1 MPSTLQHLSLKQ
13 KLILF
18 SLLPLLMMSIFVLSR
33 MYVLVK
39 EYRSAN
45 QNHLAIQATAQT
57 TELLYQLH
65 NEYGLSVQLSA
76 PGSPQEETRL
86 LQQQQITS
94 DALDTLLNG
103 SALSA
108 LMSALGR
115 NQLATAQLQEQLNT
129 LTLLSHRLASGRQ
142 EALDQ
147 HPKAFIDLYNQF
159 NTELVKLIQQLQL
172 QTNDIA
178 QSRAYTDLL
187 NLLMVQQLAVKE
199 RSAIN
204 RMLLSQTLNINDY
217 RAISTIM
224 YEYGQAIE
232 HASNASISDRQ
243 SLIRKVQTSPE
254 NLRILKIS
262 QQIEQQIRV
271 STLVQNINAHLG
283 YGGLIDSFQDYLIKG
298 DAASLEKFTKA
309 QAIIQ
314 LNLDELNHEIRNIPE
329 LKAAVRTIE
338 DSVDQYQF
346 CMSKLQQLKQ
356 QQLSLEEITALAQ
369 VNDSGLSEAIDKLL
383 MPPHPVSS
391 KHWWSLTSDRI
402 NKLHAISDEITENMA
417 HQSEVEQ
424 TKSLSLL
431 GLYLFSAFFTAAI
444 TLWLG
449 RKIIRSFMVKITK
462 IANDMQRMAADPQLN
477 INIDASG
484 SDELA
489 RMAQAMNRMISE
501 RQKANH
507 ALSRAAAVFNYS
519 AEGIMVTDA
528 DNHIELINPAF
539 SQITG
544 YSLEEVKGR
553 SPSILSSNRH
563 PHHYY
568 TAMWEALHKEGKWEG
583 EIWNKRKDGQV
594 YPEYLAITVVRNEQ
608 GEIIQH
614 IGLFMDISKRKQYEQ
629 DLWYQANFDT
639 LTGLP
644 NRKLFNERLQHE
656 IQLAQHDSRKLA
668 ILLIDLDQFKYIN
681 DVQGHATGDL
691 LLQDVAKRLE
701 NIMGKNDFIA
711 RIGGD
716 EFVLILPRLTNELA
730 IEHMASRIIE
740 TLATP
745 FTLNEREIQISAS
758 FGIGVY
764 PEDGLD
770 VSSLT
775 RNTEM
780 AMYQAKDAGRN
791 NFKYFTSGMNQ
802 AMFARME
809 LEQRLRR
816 AVAQDE
822 FTLHYQPIVDMKT
835 GKVCSLEAL
844 IRWQDPDLGLIPPDH
859 FIRIAEE
866 TGLIESM
873 GEWVLNQAMHDLRQW
888 QHMGFKLN
896 IAINVSSRQCINTRG
911 IGFDQVLQECFNRH
925 HINPRNVHIEI
936 TESMLMGDASHCLS
950 TLESI
955 RHLGSQIYIDDFG
968 TGYSS
973 LSYLK
978 KFPISVIKIDRSF
991 VENALDNSSNANLV
1005 KAIVMMGQSLE
1016 MELVAEGIET
1026 EAQWKFL
1033 RDLGCHYAQ
1042 GYLLSKPLPF
1052 DEITPLLS
1060 QTLPKMLHLEQREKC
1075 VNS

>member
-1 MPSTLQHLSLKQ
+1 MPSTLHHLSLKQ

-18 SLLPLLMMSIFVLSR
+18 SLLPLLMMSLFVLTR
-33 MYVLVK
+33 MYVLAR
-39 EYRSAN
+39 EYHAATH
-45 QNHLAIQATAQT
+45 NHLAIQTTVQI

-65 NEYGLSVQLSA
+65 NEYGLSVQPNQTTSSQ
-76 PGSPQEETRL
+76 GQTGL
-86 LQQQQITS
+86 LQQQQSTTK
-94 DALDTLLNG
+94 ALDELLNG
-103 SALSA
+103 PSLIGLIAALDSDR
-108 LMSALGR
+108 LG
-115 NQLATAQLQEQLNT
+115 AAQLQERLDA
-129 LTLLSHRLASGRQ
+129 LRLSSHRLISARQ
-142 EALDQ
+142 DVLKQ
-147 HPKAFIDLYNQF
+147 SPQVFSNLYNQL
-159 NTELVKLIQQLQL
+159 NAQLLQLIQLLQL
-172 QTNDIA
+172 QTNDIS
-178 QSRAYTDLL
+178 QSRAYADLL
-187 NLLMVQQLAVKE
+187 NLLMVQELAVKE

-204 RMLLSQTLNINDY
+204 RMLLSSSLSIDDY
-217 RAISTIM
+217 RGISTIM
-224 YEYGQAIE
+224 YEYGQAIL

-243 SLIRKVQTSPE
+243 SLIRQVQASPE
-254 NLRILKIS
+254 SLRILNIS

-283 YGGLIDSFQDYLIKG
+283 YGGLIDSYQDYLLRG
-298 DAASLEKFTKA
+298 DATSLDKFNRA
-309 QAIIQ
+309 LAVIQ
-314 LNLDELNHEIRNIPE
+314 LNLDELNHEIRNLPSLIPT
-329 LKAAVRTIE
+329 VNVIE
-338 DSVDQYQF
+338 DSIGQYQF
-346 CMSKLQQLKQ
+346 CMSKLQQLQ
-356 QQLSLEEITALAQ
+356 HQRLSLEEITALAH
-369 VNDSGLSEAIDKLL
+369 VNDTDLSGAIEKLL

-391 KHWWSLTSDRI
+391 KDWWSLTTDRI
-402 NKLHAISDEITENMA
+402 NELHAIGDEITESMA
-417 HQSEVEQ
+417 QQSETQ
-424 TKSLSLL
+424 QNQALTLL
-431 GLYLFSAFFTAAI
+431 GLYLFSAFFTATI

-449 RKIIRSFMVKITK
+449 RKIIRSFIDKITK
-462 IANDMQRMAADPQLN
+462 IANNMQQMAADPQLN
-477 INIDASG
+477 ININVSG
-484 SDELA
+484 SDELG
-489 RMAQAMNRMISE
+489 RMARAMNLMISE

-507 ALSRAAAVFNYS
+507 ALNRAAAVFNYS

-528 DNHIELINPAF
+528 DNHIELVNPAF

-544 YSLEEVKGR
+544 YTLEEVKGR
-553 SPSILSSNRH
+553 SPSLLSSKRH
-563 PHHYY
+563 SQHFY
-568 TAMWEALHKEGKWEG
+568 TAMWETLQQEGKWEG

-594 YPEYLAITVVRNEQ
+594 YPEYLAITVVRNELGQ
-608 GEIIQH
+608 IIQH

-629 DLWYQANFDT
+629 DLWYQANFDS

-656 IQLAQHDSRKLA
+656 IHVAQHDSRKLA

-701 NIMGKNDFIA
+701 GIAGKTDFIA

-730 IEHMASRIIE
+730 IEHMATRIIE
-740 TLATP
+740 TLSAP
-745 FTLNEREIQISAS
+745 FILNEREIQISAS

-791 NFKYFTSGMNQ
+791 TFKYFTAGMNQ
-802 AMFARME
+802 TMYARME

-816 AVAQDE
+816 AVAQNE

-835 GKVCSLEAL
+835 GQVCSVEAL
-844 IRWQDPDLGLIPPDH
+844 IRWQDPDFGLIPPDQ
-859 FIRIAEE
+859 FITIAEE
-866 TGLIESM
+866 TGLIEPM

-888 QHMGFKLN
+888 QKSGLN
-896 IAINVSSRQCINTRG
+896 INVAINVSSRQCINTRG
-911 IGFDQVLQECFNRH
+911 MGFDQVLQECFNRH
-925 HINPRNVHIEI
+925 HVNPRNVHIEI

-991 VENALDNSSNANLV
+991 VENALDNNSNANLV

-1026 EAQWKFL
+1026 EAQWHFL
-1033 RDLGCHYAQ
+1033 QELGCHFAQ
-1042 GYLLSKPLPF
+1042 GYLISKPLPF
-1052 DEITPLLS
+1052 DEVTPLLKVK
-1060 QTLPKMLHLEQREKC
+1060 LPLFFAHKSTE
-1075 VNS
+1075 

>member
-1 MPSTLQHLSLKQ
+1 MPSTLHHLSLKQ

-18 SLLPLLMMSIFVLSR
+18 SLLPLLMMSLFVLTH
-33 MYVLVK
+33 MYVLAK
-39 EYRSAN
+39 EYRAATHS
-45 QNHLAIQATAQT
+45 HLAIQTTAQI

-65 NEYGLSVQLSA
+65 KEYGLSVA
-76 PGSPQEETRL
+76 PNQTARSQNQTEL
-86 LQQQQITS
+86 LQQQKSTAK
-94 DALDTLLNG
+94 ALDALLNG
-103 SALSA
+103 PSLIGLIAALDN
-108 LMSALGR
+108 
-115 NQLATAQLQEQLNT
+115 NQLSSAQLQERLDA
-129 LTLLSHRLASGRQ
+129 LRLSSHKLVPARQ
-142 EALDQ
+142 DVLKQ
-147 HPKAFIDLYNQF
+147 YPQIFSNLYNQL
-159 NTELVKLIQQLQL
+159 NAQLLQLIQQLQL
-172 QTNDIA
+172 QTNDIS
-178 QSRAYTDLL
+178 QSRAYADLL
-187 NLLMVQQLAVKE
+187 NLLMVQELAVKE

-204 RMLLSQTLNINDY
+204 SMLLSSSLSIDDY
-217 RAISTIM
+217 RSISTIM
-224 YEYGQAIE
+224 YEYGQAIL

-243 SLIRKVQTSPE
+243 SLIRQIQASPE
-254 NLRILKIS
+254 NLQILNIN

-283 YGGLIDSFQDYLIKG
+283 YGGLIDSYQNYLLKG
-298 DAASLEKFTKA
+298 DANSLDKFNRA
-309 QAIIQ
+309 LAIIQ
-314 LNLDELNHEIRNIPE
+314 LNLDELKHETRNQPSIIP
-329 LKAAVRTIE
+329 AVNVIE
-338 DSVDQYQF
+338 DSISQYQF
-346 CMSKLQQLKQ
+346 GMSKLEQLQ
-356 QQLSLEEITALAQ
+356 DQRLSREEIATLAH
-369 VNDSGLSEAIDKLL
+369 VNDSDLSGAIEKLL

-391 KHWWSLTSDRI
+391 KDWWSLTTDRI
-402 NKLHAISDEITENMA
+402 NKLHAIGDEITESMA
-417 HQSEVEQ
+417 QQSETQ
-424 TKSLSLL
+424 QNQALTLL
-431 GLYLFSAFFTAAI
+431 GLYLFSALFTATI

-449 RKIIRSFMVKITK
+449 RKIIRSFIDKITK
-462 IANDMQRMAADPQLN
+462 IANNMQQMAADPQLN
-477 INIDASG
+477 ININVSG
-484 SDELA
+484 SDELG
-489 RMAQAMNRMISE
+489 RMARAMNLMISE

-507 ALSRAAAVFNYS
+507 ALNRAAAVFNYS

-528 DNHIELINPAF
+528 DNHIEMVNPAF

-544 YSLEEVKGR
+544 YTLEDVKGR
-553 SPSILSSNRH
+553 SPSLLSSKRH
-563 PHHYY
+563 SQHFY
-568 TAMWEALHKEGKWEG
+568 TAMWEALQQEGKWEG

-594 YPEYLAITVVRNEQ
+594 YPEYLAITVVRNELGQ
-608 GEIIQH
+608 IIQH

-629 DLWYQANFDT
+629 DLWYQANFDS

-656 IQLAQHDSRKLA
+656 IHVAQHDSRKLA

-701 NIMGKNDFIA
+701 GIAGKTDFIA

-730 IEHMASRIIE
+730 IEHMATRIIE
-740 TLATP
+740 TLSAP
-745 FTLNEREIQISAS
+745 FILNEREIQISAS

-791 NFKYFTSGMNQ
+791 TFKYFTAGMNQ
-802 AMFARME
+802 TMYARME

-816 AVAQDE
+816 AVAQNE

-835 GKVCSLEAL
+835 GQVCSVEAL
-844 IRWQDPDLGLIPPDH
+844 IRWQDPDFGLIPPDQ
-859 FIRIAEE
+859 FITIAEE
-866 TGLIESM
+866 TGLIEPM

-888 QHMGFKLN
+888 QKSGLN
-896 IAINVSSRQCINTRG
+896 INVAINVSSRQCINTRG
-911 IGFDQVLQECFNRH
+911 MGFDQVLQECFNRH
-925 HINPRNVHIEI
+925 HVNPRNVHIEI

-991 VENALDNSSNANLV
+991 VENALDNNSSANLV

-1026 EAQWKFL
+1026 EAQWHFL
-1033 RDLGCHYAQ
+1033 QELGCHFAQ
-1042 GYLLSKPLPF
+1042 GYLISKPLPF
-1052 DEITPLLS
+1052 DEVTPLLHIKHIHHDYQDS
-1060 QTLPKMLHLEQREKC
+1060 C
-1075 VNS
+1075 VNI